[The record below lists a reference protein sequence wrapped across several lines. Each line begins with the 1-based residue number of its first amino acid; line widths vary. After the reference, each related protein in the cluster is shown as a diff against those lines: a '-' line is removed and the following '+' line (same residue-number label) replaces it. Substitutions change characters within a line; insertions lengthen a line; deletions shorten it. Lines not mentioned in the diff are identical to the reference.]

1 MSPVTVYSFQVLPAA
16 VNRCTFC
23 GMSRTRRGNLES
35 WTATEPNAR
44 GYYEAKVSM
53 GTKADGSPDRR
64 HIQRKTLAA
73 VRKRVR
79 ELERQRDAG
88 TAGRAGKLPTVQ
100 EMLTRHLTVVLP
112 QKGRAPRTIADYWSK
127 CRNNIFPLWGGQR
140 IDRLTPEHIED
151 GLAAMLAAGAAPA
164 TVRKVL
170 AILSSAYEL
179 QAKRSAR
186 YGMTGGTSLVNPCT
200 FVEPPELGEANRKA
214 LTLKQARAVL
224 AAARERGQF
233 ARWAVGLSLG
243 LRQGEALGLRWQFL
257 DIDVPAGETG
267 EMRVWAQLQRLTWE
281 HGCDNPHRCGSKYH
295 KTRPCPAKCSRHTR
309 ACPPPCPD
317 DCTDHARHC
326 PKRKLPRGSVRLSGA
341 LVLRERVKEKKRKT
355 VPIPAEV
362 CEALRAHRSAQFE
375 QRMLAADEWA
385 DHDLVFARWDGSPVD
400 PRRDW
405 QEWGEIL
412 AAAGIPHAGVHA
424 GRHANASIHIE
435 IGTVVT
441 AVQELLGHA
450 DARTTAGYVHTAS
463 PATRA
468 AAKAMGRALFG
479 DDQ

>member
-1 MSPVTVYSFQVLPAA
+1 MPPYNVQSLPAA

-23 GMSRTRRGNLES
+23 DMTRTRRGNLES
-35 WTATEPNAR
+35 WIASEPNGR

-53 GTKADGSPDRR
+53 GTKGNGQPDRR
-64 HIQRKTLAA
+64 HIQRKSLAA
-73 VRKRVR
+73 VRKEVR
-79 ELERQRDAG
+79 RLERLRDTGA
-88 TAGRAGKLPTVQ
+88 AGRPGKAPTVE

-112 QKGRAPRTIADYWSK
+112 QKGRAPRTVADYWSK
-127 CRNNIFPLWGGQR
+127 CRNSIFPLWGGQR

-151 GLAAMLAAGAAPA
+151 GLAAMLAGGAAPA

-170 AILSSAYEL
+170 AILSSAYEV

-186 YGMTGGTSLVNPCT
+186 YGMTGGTTLVNPCQ

-243 LRQGEALGLRWQFL
+243 LRQGEALGLRWRFL
-257 DIDVPAGETG
+257 DIDVPAGEMG

-281 HGCDNPHRCGSKYH
+281 HGCDNPHGCGKDHH
-295 KTRPCPAKCSRHTR
+295 KTRPCPEKCSRHTR
-309 ACPPPCPD
+309 VCSPPCPD

-355 VPIPAEV
+355 VPVPAAL
-362 CEALRAHRSAQFE
+362 CETLRGHRSAQFE
-375 QRMLAADEWA
+375 QRMLTADEWT
-385 DHDLVFARWDGSPVD
+385 DHDLVFTQWNGTPVD

-424 GRHANASIHIE
+424 GRHTALTIAIDQGIA
-435 IGTVVT
+435 IT
-441 AVQELLGHA
+441 AVQQLAGHSSV
-450 DARTTAGYVHTAS
+450 RTTEGYDHSSS
-463 PATRA
+463 PGARA
-468 AAKAMGRALFG
+468 AARATGRALFG
-479 DDQ
+479 EGE